1 VREGRILSLTMRSTF
16 ATANREAQMGAQR
29 GASLTTAAGPELL
42 VGGLVFVV
50 AILPVLLIPV
60 RSGVPV

>member
-16 ATANREAQMGAQR
+16 ATANREAQL
-29 GASLTTAAGPELL
+29 GASPSIYRSTAAGLEIL